1 MNNRKNNAEI
11 VCEFGH
17 QVIDYK
23 CELYYIDGW
32 NYKDEVFK
40 LIGAIYGNIK
50 RRSFES
56 INTHAKIL

>member
-17 QVIDYK
+17 QVINYK
-23 CELYYIDGW
+23 GGLYYVDGW
-32 NYKDEVFK
+32 TYKDEVFT
-40 LIGAIYGNIK
+40 LIGAIPDNIK